1 MIRFMEVVF
10 GPYGKYTQNRAL
22 KQYRRPFYMLMLRQ
36 TVPLCGR
43 AGDACLLDAAR
54 YGRQLLLAAFLIEV
68 KGEGGGGGGVA
79 DVGFF
84 LRTLHAGGAYDIP
97 MMCVSFTGGVCR
109 MPMCGRLRMFG
120 MECADCCQVCR

>member
-22 KQYRRPFYMLMLRQ
+22 KQYSRPFYTLMLRQ

-54 YGRQLLLAAFLIEV
+54 YGRQILLAAFLIEV
-68 KGEGGGGGGVA
+68 GEKRWRSCGCQI
-79 DVGFF
+79 F

-109 MPMCGRLRMFG
+109 MPVCGRLRMFG
-120 MECADCCQVCR
+120 MECADCC

>member
-43 AGDACLLDAAR
+43 AGDACRLDVVR
-54 YGRQLLLAAFLIEV
+54 YGRQILLAAFLIEV
-68 KGEGGGGGGVA
+68 GGRRWRSCGCRI
-79 DVGFF
+79 F

-109 MPMCGRLRMFG
+109 MPVCGRLRMFG